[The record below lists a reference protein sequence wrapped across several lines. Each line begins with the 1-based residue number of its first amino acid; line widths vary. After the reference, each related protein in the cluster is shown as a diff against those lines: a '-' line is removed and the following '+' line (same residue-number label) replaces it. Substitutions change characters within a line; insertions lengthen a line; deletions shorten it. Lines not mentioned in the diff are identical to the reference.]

1 VKRFGTETMVHLY
14 AVWLPDHT
22 DALIHARV
30 DAAKVATV
38 SKAGSAS
45 IENGSTACPM
55 LPDGRRSHGVH
66 LMSQPSPADSFL
78 SGDTPPSNSARA
90 LQALWWAARGSWD
103 RAHSLVQHDGTEDAA
118 WVHAHLHRVE
128 GDLENANYWY
138 RKAGRP
144 SSRDALEAE
153 RTSIAAELLQRS
165 TGSAESDAASARVV

>member
-1 VKRFGTETMVHLY
+1 MLLRCPLGMKS
-14 AVWLPDHT
+14 WLW
-22 DALIHARV
+22 R
-30 DAAKVATV
+30 
-38 SKAGSAS
+38 AS
-45 IENGSTACPM
+45 RKGSTAFSM
-55 LPDGRRSHGVH
+55 LPDGRRSTEMH

-78 SGDTPPSNSARA
+78 SGDTPPSTSARA

-103 RAHSLVQHDGTEDAA
+103 RAHSLVQQDGTEDAA

-128 GDLENANYWY
+128 GDLENASYWY

-165 TGSAESDAASARVV
+165 TGSAETTAKVLPGVRRDAASAPVAGFSPPRW

>member
-1 VKRFGTETMVHLY
+1 MLLRWPRYQKQ
-14 AVWLPDHT
+14 AP
-22 DALIHARV
+22 
-30 DAAKVATV
+30 
-38 SKAGSAS
+38 AS
-45 IENGSTACPM
+45 VGNGSTACSM
-55 LPDGRRSHGVH
+55 LPDGRRSTEMH

-78 SGDTPPSNSARA
+78 SGDTPPSTSARA

-128 GDLENANYWY
+128 GDLENASYWY
-138 RKAGRP
+138 RKAGRS

-165 TGSAESDAASARVV
+165 TGSAETTAKRPIGVRREAASAPVAGFSPPRW

>member
-1 VKRFGTETMVHLY
+1 MLLRWPRYQKP
-14 AVWLPDHT
+14 AP
-22 DALIHARV
+22 
-30 DAAKVATV
+30 
-38 SKAGSAS
+38 AS

-128 GDLENANYWY
+128 GDLENASYWY

-144 SSRDALEAE
+144 SSGDALEAE

-165 TGSAESDAASARVV
+165 TGSAETTAKRLPGVTPPPECCLRKRASGGWLWT

>member
-1 VKRFGTETMVHLY
+1 
-14 AVWLPDHT
+14 
-22 DALIHARV
+22 
-30 DAAKVATV
+30 
-38 SKAGSAS
+38 
-45 IENGSTACPM
+45 
-55 LPDGRRSHGVH
+55 
-66 LMSQPSPADSFL
+66 MSQPSPADSFL
-78 SGDTPPSNSARA
+78 SGDTPPSTSARA

-128 GDLENANYWY
+128 GDLENASYWY

-165 TGSAESDAASARVV
+165 TGSAETTAKRPIGVRREAASAPVAGFSPPRW